1 MNIQFE
7 EVQILNCM
15 INNKS
20 ILRSTVEHQRQ
31 RKASKEHEE
40 NLKIK
45 SQTSHLKDVRGIMYE
60 LK

>member
-1 MNIQFE
+1 
-7 EVQILNCM
+7 M